1 MTKDMTTKNNKVY
14 TPNEVAK
21 VLKLSDATVYKLIK
35 DGEIIAKKFGNVYRI
50 PESSL
55 SFIFTGLDFDLLQ
68 ADQIDKQQLTRIHK
82 ELNKVRKSI

>member
-1 MTKDMTTKNNKVY
+1 MTKDSTTKNNKVY